1 MSSNIHHRSHRK
13 TVTSSAFLASALFC
27 APALACDVALVL
39 AIDVSGS
46 VDAKEYRLQAD
57 GLSDALGDPV
67 VSEALVNSQ
76 ALVAVIQWSG
86 IERQEVSVE
95 WTATETHQDV
105 MALREEIEAIPRAFR
120 NYSTGIGDALSVAI
134 DLHEAAPRQC
144 RRKVIDV
151 SGDGP
156 SNEGAEP
163 KAVHARLDAADITV
177 NGLAIEGSED
187 GIRDFCL
194 SRGLGDVYKRQRS
207 LMSPAMAP
215 ATKAPNQRP
224 YTHASMPP
232 TSRST
237 GWRLKVQRTASHNIT
252 GITSPMAPARL
263 SKWQKTT
270 KTSPAQSGKSCC

>member
-187 GIRDFCL
+187 GIAQYYRDHVAYGPGAFVEVAK
-194 SRGLGDVYKRQRS
+194 DYKDFPRAIRKK
-207 LMSPAMAP
+207 LLLELAD
-215 ATKAPNQRP
+215 
-224 YTHASMPP
+224 
-232 TSRST
+232 
-237 GWRLKVQRTASHNIT
+237 
-252 GITSPMAPARL
+252 RL
-263 SKWQKTT
+263 SSAPRMRPHAPQGQTARDKLLSTAKQLNAGTGGT
-270 KTSPAQSGKSCC
+270 L